1 MNLNPV
7 YAFLGGLA
15 IGVVG
20 GLYLAQKLIQKDY
33 DERLEAEID
42 AAKRHYRDKKESNAS
57 SEQKKQAETKSE
69 TPIKQ
74 PKVEL
79 MPPVE
84 PSTEPPRKYSSYAQ
98 EPMDPNSKE
107 YEVLIGEYHGEGG
120 DMSVK
125 KSNKPFAIPYGDY
138 IECNYPVEYGEEQ
151 LTYYEDGDELYN
163 ADGDLVDDWVSMI
176 GDCINLLNQPN
187 PDGSIPNE
195 IFIQNDE
202 DRMIYILSRS

>member
-7 YAFLGGLA
+7 YAFLGGLVLGA
-15 IGVVG
+15 VG
-20 GLYLAQKLIQKDY
+20 GLYLANKLIQKDY
-33 DERLEAEID
+33 DERLEAEIE
-42 AAKRHYRDKKESNAS
+42 AAKRHYCDKKES
-57 SEQKKQAETKSE
+57 SEGPVQEKQTETKSE
-69 TPIKQ
+69 KPTKQ
-74 PKVEL
+74 PKPEL

-98 EPMDPNSKE
+98 EPLDPNSKE
-107 YEVLIGEYHGEGG
+107 YEVLVGDYIGEGG
-120 DMSVK
+120 DMNVR
-125 KSNKPFAIPYGDY
+125 KSDKPFAIPYGDY

-187 PDGSIPNE
+187 PDGSVPNE

>member
-7 YAFLGGLA
+7 YAFLGGLVLGA
-15 IGVVG
+15 VG

-57 SEQKKQAETKSE
+57 SEQEKQAETKSE

-84 PSTEPPRKYSSYAQ
+84 PSAEPPRKYSSYAQ

-107 YEVLIGEYHGEGG
+107 YEVLIGEYQGEGG

-125 KSNKPFAIPYGDY
+125 KSNKPFTIPYGDY